1 MILFLI
7 LFGCNRFKEQPD
19 IGNFDPDSIIRV
31 DIAID
36 EEDWNS
42 LRNETRSFF
51 TEFTGDCMSEP
62 FYSPYNYYSAEVT
75 IDEESHTNVGVRKK
89 GFIGSQSTEK
99 PSLKINV
106 DEYVEG
112 QNLYG
117 VDNIT
122 LNNSVQDPSLIRQCI
137 GYQLFTDAG
146 YPSPQCNFAHVYV
159 NGTDLGIYVHVEP
172 IKRTF
177 LRTHFDED
185 DGDLY
190 EGTISDFG
198 PIIYQTFE
206 PKNDDTN
213 TTLDPI
219 IALKDSLENTT
230 DIESTLNAH
239 LDLDAFLTFWA
250 LESILGHWDGYTA
263 NRNNYYVYHS
273 RSTGK
278 FTFLPW
284 GLDDIL
290 DPSIME
296 EREPFI
302 FSNSAIANA
311 ILTDEYLTE
320 QLRDR
325 VESLMDTIWN
335 EESILAEI
343 DRIETLLSTET
354 VLGERT
360 EYINNIRTF
369 VEERR
374 EYINAAPDPEYGEPT
389 PPYCIQEV
397 GSIEASF
404 ETTWGTLEEE
414 NPTRVGSVDIEM
426 IWDDDVVEF
435 NQIGSIVGE
444 SDAGPNRD
452 ILLLFGEIG
461 DMYPGY
467 IFPYVNYIRDDAE
480 VGEEIEID
488 SLTTWA
494 NVLYTD
500 ASLNYEAIQAAMIHS
515 GTIQFDE
522 YDATDGG
529 TVKGHLSTNIYNWL
543 EVTE

>member
-1 MILFLI
+1 MFPILVL
-7 LFGCNRFKEQPD
+7 LGCNRFKEQPD
-19 IGNFDPDSIIRV
+19 IGNFDPNSIIRV
-31 DIAID
+31 DITIAD
-36 EEDWNS
+36 EDWNS
-42 LRNETRSFF
+42 LRNQTRSFF

-62 FYSPYNYYSAEVT
+62 FYSPYSYYSAEVT
-75 IDEESHTNVGVRKK
+75 IDDESHQNVGILKK
-89 GFIGSQSTEK
+89 GFIGSQNTDK

-112 QNLYG
+112 QELYG

-122 LNNSVQDPSLIRQCI
+122 LNNSVQDPSLIRQCL

-159 NGTDLGIYVHVEP
+159 NGEDLGIYVHVEP

-190 EGTISDFG
+190 EGTVSDFG

-206 PKNDDTN
+206 PKNDDTDTN
-213 TTLDPI
+213 LAPI
-219 IALKDSLENTT
+219 VSLKDALESST
-230 DIESTLNAH
+230 DIDSVLNEH

-250 LESILGHWDGYTA
+250 MESILGHWDGYAA

-273 RSTGK
+273 RSTDK

-284 GLDDIL
+284 GLDDVL
-290 DPSIME
+290 DPGLME
-296 EREPFI
+296 EREPYLV
-302 FSNSAIANA
+302 SNSAIANA
-311 ILTDEYLTE
+311 ILSDENLTE
-320 QLRDR
+320 QVHDR
-325 VESLMDTIWN
+325 VQSLMNSIWN
-335 EESILAEI
+335 EDSILDEI
-343 DRIETLLSTET
+343 DRIEALLSTET

-360 EYINNIRTF
+360 EYIDNIRVF

-374 EYINAAPDPEYGEPT
+374 TYINDAPDPEYGEPT

-404 ETTWGTLEEE
+404 ETTWDTLAEED
-414 NPTRVGSVDIEM
+414 PTSVGSVDMEM
-426 IWDDDVVEF
+426 IWDGDLIEF
-435 NQIGSIVGE
+435 NQIGSTAGQ
-444 SDAGPNRD
+444 SDAGPERD
-452 ILLLFGEIG
+452 VLLLFGQIG
-461 DMYPGY
+461 GMYPAY
-467 IFPYVNYIRDDAE
+467 IFPYVDYIREEAE
-480 VGEEIEID
+480 SGEEIEID
-488 SLTTWA
+488 SRSTWA

-529 TVKGHLSTNIYNWL
+529 TIKGHLSTNIYNWL